1 MKSMDVIGFGALN
14 LDKII
19 HVDDIPKP
27 GEELFLRSVHSFP
40 GGSAANTIAGLA
52 KLQVS
57 AGFVG
62 KVGDDAEGTE
72 LLESLMYLGV
82 DTANIKVTRGKSGIS
97 IILVNNSGERSILLE
112 PGVNDNIETRDIAI
126 DYFHGAKIF
135 HMSSFVCKDS
145 QKSFDTQ
152 KKLVR
157 EIRSMGLKVSFDPGH
172 LYAKRGRDIED
183 LIINTD
189 IFFIN
194 EEEMKI
200 LTGMNYME
208 GSKSLL
214 DKGANIVAV
223 KMGDRGCFVTNGARE
238 FHVPAFKSNAI
249 DTTGAGDAFNAGFL
263 YAILNK
269 KSLEECSRYGNAVA
283 SLCIQ
288 KNGARDGLPSKMEL
302 ANFMTRANGQN
313 Q

>member
-1 MKSMDVIGFGALN
+1 MFSMEVIGFGALN
-14 LDKII
+14 LDRII
-19 HVDDIPKP
+19 HADDIPKP
-27 GEELFLRSVHSFP
+27 GEEIFLKSMNSFP

-57 AGFVG
+57 TGFVG

-82 DTANIKVTRGKSGIS
+82 DTKNIKVTSGKSGTS
-97 IILVNNSGERSILLE
+97 IIMVNRSGERSILLD
-112 PGVNDNIETRDIAI
+112 PGVNDIIETRDIAI

-145 QKSFDTQ
+145 QKSLDTQ
-152 KKLVR
+152 KKLVK
-157 EIRSMGLKVSFDPGH
+157 EIKAMGLKVSFDPGH
-172 LYAKRGRDIED
+172 LYAKKGSEIEE
-183 LIINTD
+183 LIRNTN

-194 EEEMKI
+194 EEEMRI

-208 GSKSLL
+208 GAKSILA
-214 DKGANIVAV
+214 KGVDIVAV
-223 KMGDRGCFVTNGARE
+223 KLGSRGCFVTNGAME
-238 FHVPAFKSNAI
+238 FHVPAFGSNVI

-263 YAILNK
+263 YGILNK
-269 KSLEECSRYGNAVA
+269 KTLEECSRYGNAIA

-288 KNGARDGLPSKMEL
+288 KSGARDGLPSKMEL
-302 ANFMTRANGQN
+302 SGFLAMNK
-313 Q
+313 